1 MGCWF
6 FPSGDNLENMRLSH
20 GAFVG
25 DVFAVQLVRL
35 NNKQDLVLAGKLKR
49 LRQHSYIFELQ
60 G

>member
-1 MGCWF
+1 
-6 FPSGDNLENMRLSH
+6 MRLSH

>member
-1 MGCWF
+1 MTDRMLNFSFWGH
-6 FPSGDNLENMRLSH
+6 LENMRLSH

-49 LRQHSYIFELQ
+49 LRQHFYI
-60 G
+60 